1 MISVCNESLICNC
14 DSAEILR
21 PQHFVVVCELTS
33 IHDNILFSIKLDLQ
47 ESQGFDKIAEFFL
60 IGQAS
65 RARPGRFFLTTGRD
79 WPYWPAFYFTGQNS
93 QSGPKLARSL
103 SLADRPRPLPALFI
117 FA

>member
-47 ESQGFDKIAEFFL
+47 ESQGFDKIAEFFFDWPGQP
-60 IGQAS
+60 GQARS
-65 RARPGRFFLTTGRD
+65 FFSDDRPGLAILASILFYRPEQPERPKVGPIVEFGR
-79 WPYWPAFYFTGQNS
+79 
-93 QSGPKLARSL
+93 
-103 SLADRPRPLPALFI
+103 
-117 FA
+117 